1 MRVLLATDRPDLGS
15 ALSLFLSD
23 RQIDV
28 VGVIADAYFLHARA
42 ASVQA
47 DVVLLDWHLGRTIS
61 TQAVAD
67 LTRGDAPIPV
77 IVLASSQEQGP
88 ARASGAAA
96 YATLGDPPD
105 DLLAALHEVARA
117 TS

>member
-1 MRVLLATDRPDLGS
+1 MRVLLATDRPDLGD
-15 ALSLFLSD
+15 ALRLFLTE
-23 RQIDV
+23 RVIDV
-28 VGVIADAYFLHARA
+28 VDVVADACFLHARA
-42 ASVQA
+42 ASLQA

-67 LTRGDAPIPV
+67 LMRGDAPIPV
-77 IVLASSQEQGP
+77 IVLAGHQEQGR

-96 YATLGDPPD
+96 CATLGDRPGA
-105 DLLAALHEVARA
+105 LLAALHEVAGA